1 MGRKRITERFPWIL
15 PLRKRQRNFCF
26 YTGMV
31 LDGRTYAKGTSR
43 ETLPY
48 IQAKASSPLYN
59 RDTGFDM
66 KYQENKVFNLKL
78 TAKELDG
85 LLIRPGETFSFWK
98 SIRHA
103 DRETPYR
110 EGLTVLNGQ
119 LVTTSGGGLC
129 QMSNLLF
136 ELFLHSP
143 LTIVE
148 RKGHGKKDFPDPGT
162 SLAGVDATVSEGWID
177 LKVENRQQREYQLKL
192 DFDQERIYGFLRTGA
207 EPAADYEILN
217 RNVTYVRK
225 GERIYQR
232 ADVCRRTMSRRENAE
247 EREEM
252 LYQNCCEIGY
262 ELPDSVEIKEE
273 KKDE

>member
-15 PLRKRQRNFCF
+15 PLRKCQRNFCF
-26 YTGMV
+26 YTGMA
-31 LDGRTYAKGTSR
+31 LDKRTYAKEISR
-43 ETLPY
+43 EPLPY
-48 IQAKASSPLYN
+48 LQAKASSPLYN

-136 ELFLHSP
+136 DLFLHSP

-148 RKGHGKKDFPDPGT
+148 RKGHGKKEFPDPGT
-162 SLAGVDATVSEGWID
+162 SLAGADATVSEGWID
-177 LKVENRQQREYQLKL
+177 LKVENRQQQEYQVKL
-192 DFDQERIYGFLRTGA
+192 DFDQERIYGFLRAGA
-207 EPAADYEILN
+207 EPTADYEILN
-217 RNVTYVRK
+217 RNVAYVRK
-225 GERIYQR
+225 EGKIYQT
-232 ADVCRRTMSRRENAE
+232 ADVCRRTRGRGNHAE
-247 EREEM
+247 DREET

-262 ELPDSVEIKEE
+262 ALPDSVEIKEE

>member
-1 MGRKRITERFPWIL
+1 MGRKRMTERFPWIL
-15 PLRKRQRNFCF
+15 PLRKRQRTFCF
-26 YTGMV
+26 YTAMA
-31 LDGRTYAKGTSR
+31 LDKRRYAKEIR
-43 ETLPY
+43 PEPLPY
-48 IQAKASSPLYN
+48 LQAKASSPLYN
-59 RDTGFDM
+59 SDTGFDM

-143 LTIVE
+143 FTIVE
-148 RKGHGKKDFPDPGT
+148 RKGHGKKEFPDPGT
-162 SLAGVDATVSEGWID
+162 SLAGTDATVSEGWID
-177 LKVENRQQREYQLKL
+177 LKVENRQQQEYQLKL
-192 DFDQERIYGFLRTGA
+192 DFDQERIYGFLMTGA
-207 EPAADYEILN
+207 EPETDYEILN

-225 GERIYQR
+225 EGKLYQM
-232 ADVCRRTMSRRENAE
+232 ADVCRKIRDPRDHTEKGE
-247 EREEM
+247 EI

-262 ELPDSVEIKEE
+262 ALPDGVEIKEE